1 MSFRTVRT
9 TPLRIM
15 DDAHTGDHN
24 LTPAERAYLEV
35 IAYLEARREPV
46 LSVSIARWLK
56 VRPPTVTHMLQR
68 LEQKGLIRRDG
79 GHSIALTSEGAA
91 IAERIIRRHRL
102 LECFLHDVVGVPWH
116 EVHREATLLEP
127 VLSSVLEARIT
138 ELVGQATVSPHGNPI
153 PGRGTPPPDDLPLV
167 VAPVGDWFVITRI
180 DEEAGEDSCTLQFL
194 WTHGLVPGTPLVR
207 MHDAPGS
214 VRIQRAGR
222 RVILSRR
229 VAGFLWGVV
238 RNSGKSNV

>member
-15 DDAHTGDHN
+15 DDAHTGDHY

-102 LECFLHDVVGVPWH
+102 LECFLHCSHDPPKNRATGVGKS
-116 EVHREATLLEP
+116 AM
-127 VLSSVLEARIT
+127 
-138 ELVGQATVSPHGNPI
+138 
-153 PGRGTPPPDDLPLV
+153 
-167 VAPVGDWFVITRI
+167 TR
-180 DEEAGEDSCTLQFL
+180 D
-194 WTHGLVPGTPLVR
+194 
-207 MHDAPGS
+207 
-214 VRIQRAGR
+214 GR
-222 RVILSRR
+222 R
-229 VAGFLWGVV
+229 AWP
-238 RNSGKSNV
+238 RNTPCER